1 MEKRNK
7 KKPMTVQHRQRR
19 QRALRLLEEQ
29 LVTLKSVLSN
39 KSTDSDYAKYIMN
52 KFKDS
57 AKFNDKVM
65 KLIGDKESQVATL
78 KQRI

>member
-1 MEKRNK
+1 MKKNK

-19 QRALRLLEEQ
+19 QSALRLLEEQ
-29 LVTLKSVLSN
+29 LINLRSVLTN
-39 KSTDSDYAKYIMN
+39 KSTDNDYAKYIMN

-57 AKFNDKVM
+57 TKFNDKVM
-65 KLIGDKESQVATL
+65 KLINDKELQVTTL

>member
-1 MEKRNK
+1 MKKNK

-19 QRALRLLEEQ
+19 QSALRLLEEQ
-29 LVTLKSVLSN
+29 LITLKSVLIN
-39 KSTDSDYAKYIMN
+39 KGTDNDYAKYIMN

-57 AKFNDKVM
+57 TKFNDKVM
-65 KLIGDKESQVATL
+65 KLINDKELQVITL